1 VSDGGSGIEAL
12 LAVLRPVGFTAAGLV
27 VLGWLVVSFLPR
39 GRARSVLEWASTIA
53 LYVALASL
61 FANLVARAH
70 AAGNWLAVVAFGLL
84 LVIFVGGL
92 CVSLAMMVRELTGTG
107 GAGTVD
113 ATH

>member
-1 VSDGGSGIEAL
+1 MNGAEGGVDGLLAL
-12 LAVLRPVGFTAAGLV
+12 LRPIGFSAVGVV

-39 GRARSVLEWASTIA
+39 GRARSVLEWLSTIA

-70 AAGNWLAVVAFGLL
+70 AAGNWLALVAFGLL
-84 LVIFVGGL
+84 LVVFLGGL
-92 CVSLAMMVRELTGTG
+92 VVSITMMIRELTGTG
-107 GAGTVD
+107 GAGPVD